1 MIRFPAHYLFAII
14 WLMAVACSSGSKPK
28 DSVHLVET
36 AHPSARP
43 QLGRV
48 PTTTPGPESDS
59 STSAAAVVLGALQQF
74 RPEGEG
80 SLQILIPQRF
90 SSASAID
97 ILRLSTGVG
106 AAYNSVPPLLSR
118 LGWSWLLSQDAFQG
132 GFGYT
137 QWRVM
142 VLSFGDAGGASQYLA
157 NPVLLPAALL
167 QGAVA
172 DSAFG
177 PAPGT
182 RMLSAPDTVVPL
194 SAPEAALAGERAA
207 FVWRR
212 GRLVFQVVEAASPP
226 PTDLSSLSR
235 LARLVDQ
242 GRSGIPG
249 GSEP

>member
-1 MIRFPAHYLFAII
+1 LIQQAVDSENGLFYIGGDGLPVFHDRHFRI
-14 WLMAVACSSGSKPK
+14 
-28 DSVHLVET
+28 T
-36 AHPSARP
+36 A
-43 QLGRV
+43 LT
-48 PTTTPGPESDS
+48 PTAT
-59 STSAAAVVLGALQQF
+59 
-74 RPEGEG
+74 
-80 SLQILIPQRF
+80 
-90 SSASAID
+90 
-97 ILRLSTGVG
+97 
-106 AAYNSVPPLLSR
+106 
-118 LGWSWLLSQDAFQG
+118 
-132 GFGYT
+132 
-137 QWRVM
+137 
-142 VLSFGDAGGASQYLA
+142 FGDAGGASQYLA

-226 PTDLSSLSR
+226 PPDLSSLSR